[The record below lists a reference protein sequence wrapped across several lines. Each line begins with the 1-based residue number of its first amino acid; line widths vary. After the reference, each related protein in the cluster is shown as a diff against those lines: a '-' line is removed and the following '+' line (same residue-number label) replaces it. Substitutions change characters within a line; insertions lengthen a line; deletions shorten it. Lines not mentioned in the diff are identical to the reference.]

1 MITGE
6 FGRSLRTLDF
16 IISLY
21 DKEEMQWNDIKTS
34 LYDLDYIASEELAM
48 SIHLAINLERP
59 LLLEGEAGIGKTALA
74 IALSKLYKTTLI
86 RLQCYEGLDSAS
98 TIYEWNYQK
107 QLLSIRL
114 NENKNDNKL
123 RIDEHIFDKEFLLER
138 PLLRALTQKK
148 TPVLLID
155 EIDRADEEFEAYLLE
170 ILSEYQVSIP
180 EYGTIKAVTKPIVI
194 ITSNNT
200 RDLSDALRRRC
211 IYNYV
216 YYPKKEL
223 ELEILQ
229 KKLPN
234 IDFQLSTQIVNFVQN
249 LRLQDLEKKPGI
261 AETLDWAA
269 AISGL
274 GLKDLSENYKI
285 LHSTLVCLLKTE
297 ADKAIIS
304 PETLQKLA
312 KI

>member
-1 MITGE
+1 
-6 FGRSLRTLDF
+6 
-16 IISLY
+16 
-21 DKEEMQWNDIKTS
+21 MQWNDIKTS
-34 LYDLDYIASEELAM
+34 LYDLDYIASDELAM

-123 RIDEHIFDKEFLLER
+123 KIDEHIFSKEFLLER
-138 PLLRALTQKK
+138 PLLKALTQKK

-180 EYGTIKAVTKPIVI
+180 EYGTIQAVTKPIVI

-297 ADKAIIS
+297 TDKAIIS

>member
-1 MITGE
+1 
-6 FGRSLRTLDF
+6 
-16 IISLY
+16 
-21 DKEEMQWNDIKTS
+21 MQWNEIKTS

-48 SIHLAINLERP
+48 SIHIAINLERP
-59 LLLEGEAGIGKTALA
+59 LLLEGKAGIGKTALA
-74 IALSKLYKTTLI
+74 LALSKLYKTSLI
-86 RLQCYEGLDSAS
+86 RLQCYEGLDASS

-114 NENKNDNKL
+114 NENQNDNNVK
-123 RIDEHIFDKEFLLER
+123 IDDQIFSKEFLLER
-138 PLLRALTQKK
+138 PLLKALTQKK
-148 TPVLLID
+148 SPILLID

-180 EYGTIKAVTKPIVI
+180 EYGTIKALSKPIVI

-234 IDFQLSTQIVNFVQN
+234 IDSELSRQIVNFVQN
-249 LRLQDLEKKPGI
+249 LRVQDIEKKPGI

-274 GLKDLSENYKI
+274 GLKDLSDNYKV

-297 ADKAIIS
+297 ADKAVIS
-304 PETLQKLA
+304 PEIAQKLA

>member
-1 MITGE
+1 
-6 FGRSLRTLDF
+6 
-16 IISLY
+16 
-21 DKEEMQWNDIKTS
+21 MQWNEIKTS
-34 LYDLDYIASEELAM
+34 LYDLDYIASEDLAM
-48 SIHLAINLERP
+48 SIHIAINLERP
-59 LLLEGEAGIGKTALA
+59 LLLEGEAVIGKTALA
-74 IALSKLYKTTLI
+74 IALSKLYKTILI
-86 RLQCYEGLDSAS
+86 RLQCYEGLDASS

-114 NENKNDNKL
+114 NENKNDNNVK
-123 RIDEHIFDKEFLLER
+123 IDDQIFSKEFLLER
-138 PLLRALTQKK
+138 PLLKALTQKK
-148 TPVLLID
+148 SPVLLID

-180 EYGTIKAVTKPIVI
+180 EYGTIKALSKPIVI

-234 IDFQLSTQIVNFVQN
+234 IDSELSRQIINFVQN
-249 LRLQDLEKKPGI
+249 LRVQDIEKKPGI

-274 GLKDLSENYKI
+274 GLKDLSDNYKV

-304 PETLQKLA
+304 PEIAQKIA

>member
-1 MITGE
+1 
-6 FGRSLRTLDF
+6 
-16 IISLY
+16 
-21 DKEEMQWNDIKTS
+21 MQWNDIKTS

-123 RIDEHIFDKEFLLER
+123 KIDEHIFSKEFLLER

-180 EYGTIKAVTKPIVI
+180 EYGTIQAVTIPIVI

>member
-1 MITGE
+1 
-6 FGRSLRTLDF
+6 
-16 IISLY
+16 
-21 DKEEMQWNDIKTS
+21 MQWNEIKTS

-48 SIHLAINLERP
+48 SIHIAINLERP

-74 IALSKLYKTTLI
+74 LALSKLYKTSLI
-86 RLQCYEGLDSAS
+86 RLQCYEGLDASS

-114 NENKNDNKL
+114 NENKNDNKVK
-123 RIDEHIFDKEFLLER
+123 IDDQIFSKEFILER
-138 PLLRALTQKK
+138 PLLKALTQKK
-148 TPVLLID
+148 SPVLLID

-180 EYGTIKAVTKPIVI
+180 EYGTIKALSKPIVI

-234 IDFQLSTQIVNFVQN
+234 IDLELSRQIVNFVQN
-249 LRLQDLEKKPGI
+249 LRVQDIEKKPGI

-274 GLKDLSENYKI
+274 GLKDLSDNYKV

-297 ADKAIIS
+297 ADKAVIS
-304 PETLQKLA
+304 PEIAQKLA

>member
-1 MITGE
+1 
-6 FGRSLRTLDF
+6 
-16 IISLY
+16 
-21 DKEEMQWNDIKTS
+21 MQWNEIKTS

-48 SIHLAINLERP
+48 SIHIAINLERP

-74 IALSKLYKTTLI
+74 LVLSKLYKTSLI
-86 RLQCYEGLDSAS
+86 RLQCYEGLDASS

-114 NENKNDNKL
+114 NENKNDNNVK
-123 RIDEHIFDKEFLLER
+123 IDDQIFSKEFLLER
-138 PLLRALTQKK
+138 PLLKALTQKK
-148 TPVLLID
+148 SPVLLID

-180 EYGTIKAVTKPIVI
+180 EYGTIKALSKPIVI

-234 IDFQLSTQIVNFVQN
+234 IDLELSRQIINFVQN
-249 LRLQDLEKKPGI
+249 LRVQDIEKKPGI

-274 GLKDLSENYKI
+274 GLKDLSDNYKV

-297 ADKAIIS
+297 ADKAVIS
-304 PETLQKLA
+304 PEIAQKLA

>member
-1 MITGE
+1 M
-6 FGRSLRTLDF
+6 L
-16 IISLY
+16 
-21 DKEEMQWNDIKTS
+21 WNEIKTS
-34 LYDLDYIASEELAM
+34 LYDLDYIASEDLAM
-48 SIHLAINLERP
+48 SIHIAINLERP

-74 IALSKLYKTTLI
+74 LALSKLYKTSLI
-86 RLQCYEGLDSAS
+86 RLQCYEGLDASS

-114 NENKNDNKL
+114 NENKNDNKVK
-123 RIDEHIFDKEFLLER
+123 IDDQIFSKEFILER
-138 PLLRALTQKK
+138 PLLKALTQKK
-148 TPVLLID
+148 SPVLLID

-180 EYGTIKAVTKPIVI
+180 EYGTIKALSKPIVI

-234 IDFQLSTQIVNFVQN
+234 IDLELSRQIVNFVQN
-249 LRLQDLEKKPGI
+249 LRVQDIEKKPGI

-274 GLKDLSENYKI
+274 GLKDLSDNYKV

-297 ADKAIIS
+297 ADKAVIS
-304 PETLQKLA
+304 PEIAQKLA

>member
-1 MITGE
+1 
-6 FGRSLRTLDF
+6 
-16 IISLY
+16 
-21 DKEEMQWNDIKTS
+21 MQWNEIKTS
-34 LYDLDYIASEELAM
+34 LYNLDYIASKELAM
-48 SIHLAINLERP
+48 SIHIAINLERP

-74 IALSKLYKTTLI
+74 LALSKLYKTSLI
-86 RLQCYEGLDSAS
+86 RLQCYEGLDASS

-114 NENKNDNKL
+114 NENKNDNKVK
-123 RIDEHIFDKEFLLER
+123 IDDQIFSKEFLLER
-138 PLLRALTQKK
+138 PLLKALTQKK
-148 TPVLLID
+148 SPVLLID

-180 EYGTIKAVTKPIVI
+180 EYGTIKALSKPIVI

-234 IDFQLSTQIVNFVQN
+234 IDLELSRQIVNFVQN
-249 LRLQDLEKKPGI
+249 LRVQDIEKKPGI

-274 GLKDLSENYKI
+274 GLKDLSDNYKV

-297 ADKAIIS
+297 ADKAVIS
-304 PETLQKLA
+304 PEIAQKLA

>member
-1 MITGE
+1 
-6 FGRSLRTLDF
+6 
-16 IISLY
+16 
-21 DKEEMQWNDIKTS
+21 MQWNEIKTS

-48 SIHLAINLERP
+48 SIHIAINLERP

-74 IALSKLYKTTLI
+74 LALSKLYKTSLI
-86 RLQCYEGLDSAS
+86 RLQCYEGLDASS

-114 NENKNDNKL
+114 NENKNDNNVK
-123 RIDEHIFDKEFLLER
+123 IDDQIFSKEFLLER
-138 PLLRALTQKK
+138 PLLKALTQKK
-148 TPVLLID
+148 SPVLLID

-180 EYGTIKAVTKPIVI
+180 EYGTIKALSKPIVI

-234 IDFQLSTQIVNFVQN
+234 IDLELSRQIINFVQN
-249 LRLQDLEKKPGI
+249 LRVQDIEKKPGI

-274 GLKDLSENYKI
+274 GLKDLSDNYKV

-297 ADKAIIS
+297 ADKAVIS
-304 PETLQKLA
+304 PEIAQKLA

>member
-1 MITGE
+1 
-6 FGRSLRTLDF
+6 
-16 IISLY
+16 
-21 DKEEMQWNDIKTS
+21 MQWNEIKTS

-48 SIHLAINLERP
+48 SIHIAINLERP

-74 IALSKLYKTTLI
+74 LALSKLYKTSLI
-86 RLQCYEGLDSAS
+86 RLQCYEGLDASS

-114 NENKNDNKL
+114 NENKNDNNVK
-123 RIDEHIFDKEFLLER
+123 IDDQIFSKEFLLER
-138 PLLRALTQKK
+138 PLLKALTQKK
-148 TPVLLID
+148 SPVLLID

-180 EYGTIKAVTKPIVI
+180 EYGTIKALSKPIVI

-234 IDFQLSTQIVNFVQN
+234 IDTELSRQIVNFVQN
-249 LRLQDLEKKPGI
+249 LRVQDIEKKPGI

-274 GLKDLSENYKI
+274 GLKDLSDNYKV

-297 ADKAIIS
+297 ADKAVIS
-304 PETLQKLA
+304 PEIAQKLA

>member
-1 MITGE
+1 
-6 FGRSLRTLDF
+6 
-16 IISLY
+16 
-21 DKEEMQWNDIKTS
+21 MQWNDIKTS

-123 RIDEHIFDKEFLLER
+123 KIDEHIFSKEFLLER

-180 EYGTIKAVTKPIVI
+180 EYGTIQAVTKPIVI

-229 KKLPN
+229 KKLPD

>member
-1 MITGE
+1 
-6 FGRSLRTLDF
+6 
-16 IISLY
+16 
-21 DKEEMQWNDIKTS
+21 MQWNEIKTS
-34 LYDLDYIASEELAM
+34 LYDLDYIASEDLAM
-48 SIHLAINLERP
+48 SIHIAINLERP

-74 IALSKLYKTTLI
+74 LALSKLYKTSLI
-86 RLQCYEGLDSAS
+86 RLQCYEGLDASS

-114 NENKNDNKL
+114 NENNNDNNVK
-123 RIDEHIFDKEFLLER
+123 INDQIFSKEFLLER
-138 PLLRALTQKK
+138 PLLKALTQKK
-148 TPVLLID
+148 SPVLLID

-180 EYGTIKAVTKPIVI
+180 EYGTIKALSKPIVI

-211 IYNYV
+211 IYNYL

-234 IDFQLSTQIVNFVQN
+234 IDLELSRQIVNFVQN
-249 LRLQDLEKKPGI
+249 LRVQDIEKKPGI

-274 GLKDLSENYKI
+274 GLKDLSDNYKV

-297 ADKAIIS
+297 ADKAVIS
-304 PETLQKLA
+304 PEIAQKLA

>member
-1 MITGE
+1 
-6 FGRSLRTLDF
+6 
-16 IISLY
+16 
-21 DKEEMQWNDIKTS
+21 MQWNEIKTS

-48 SIHLAINLERP
+48 SIHIAINLERP

-74 IALSKLYKTTLI
+74 LVLSKLYKTSLI
-86 RLQCYEGLDSAS
+86 RLQCYEGLDASS

-114 NENKNDNKL
+114 NENKNDNNVK
-123 RIDEHIFDKEFLLER
+123 IDDQIFSKEFLLER
-138 PLLRALTQKK
+138 PLLKALTQKK
-148 TPVLLID
+148 SPVLLID

-180 EYGTIKAVTKPIVI
+180 EYGTIKALSKPIVI

-234 IDFQLSTQIVNFVQN
+234 IDLELSRQIVNFVQN
-249 LRLQDLEKKPGI
+249 LRVQDIEKKPGI

-274 GLKDLSENYKI
+274 GLKDLSDNYKV

-297 ADKAIIS
+297 ADKAVIS
-304 PETLQKLA
+304 PEIAQKLA

>member
-1 MITGE
+1 
-6 FGRSLRTLDF
+6 
-16 IISLY
+16 
-21 DKEEMQWNDIKTS
+21 MQWNDIKTN

-114 NENKNDNKL
+114 NENKNDNKI
-123 RIDEHIFDKEFLLER
+123 RIDEHIFSKEFLLER

-180 EYGTIKAVTKPIVI
+180 EYGTIQAVNKPIVI

>member
-1 MITGE
+1 M
-6 FGRSLRTLDF
+6 R
-16 IISLY
+16 
-21 DKEEMQWNDIKTS
+21 WNEIKTS
-34 LYDLDYIASEELAM
+34 LYDLDYIASEDLAM
-48 SIHLAINLERP
+48 SIHIAINLERP

-74 IALSKLYKTTLI
+74 LALSKLYKTSLI
-86 RLQCYEGLDSAS
+86 RLQCYEGLDASS

-114 NENKNDNKL
+114 NENKNDNNVK
-123 RIDEHIFDKEFLLER
+123 IDDQIFSKEFLLER
-138 PLLRALTQKK
+138 PLLKALTQKK
-148 TPVLLID
+148 SPVLLID

-180 EYGTIKAVTKPIVI
+180 EYGTIKALSKPIVI

-234 IDFQLSTQIVNFVQN
+234 IDLELSRQIVNFVQN
-249 LRLQDLEKKPGI
+249 LRVQDIEKKPGI

-274 GLKDLSENYKI
+274 GLKDLSDNYKV

-297 ADKAIIS
+297 ADKAVIS
-304 PETLQKLA
+304 PEIAQKLA

>member
-1 MITGE
+1 M
-6 FGRSLRTLDF
+6 L
-16 IISLY
+16 
-21 DKEEMQWNDIKTS
+21 WNDIKTS

-48 SIHLAINLERP
+48 SIHIAINLERP

-114 NENKNDNKL
+114 NENKNGNEI
-123 RIDEHIFDKEFLLER
+123 RIDDHIFSKEFLLER

-211 IYNYV
+211 VYNYV

-234 IDFQLSTQIVNFVQN
+234 IDFELSTQIVNFVQN

-297 ADKAIIS
+297 SDKAIIS

>member
-6 FGRSLRTLDF
+6 FGRSLKTLDF
-16 IISLY
+16 TISLY
-21 DKEEMQWNDIKTS
+21 DKKMQWNDIKTS

-123 RIDEHIFDKEFLLER
+123 RIDEHIFSKEFLLER

-180 EYGTIKAVTKPIVI
+180 EYGTIQAVTKPIVI

>member
-1 MITGE
+1 
-6 FGRSLRTLDF
+6 
-16 IISLY
+16 
-21 DKEEMQWNDIKTS
+21 MQWNEIKTS
-34 LYDLDYIASEELAM
+34 LYDLDYIASEELSM
-48 SIHLAINLERP
+48 SIHIAINLERP

-74 IALSKLYKTTLI
+74 LVLSKLYKTSLI
-86 RLQCYEGLDSAS
+86 RLQCYEGLDASS

-114 NENKNDNKL
+114 NENKNDNNVK
-123 RIDEHIFDKEFLLER
+123 IDDQIFSKEFLLER
-138 PLLRALTQKK
+138 PLLKALTQKK
-148 TPVLLID
+148 SPVLLID

-180 EYGTIKAVTKPIVI
+180 EYGTIKALSKPIVI

-234 IDFQLSTQIVNFVQN
+234 IDSELSRQIVNFVQN
-249 LRLQDLEKKPGI
+249 LRVQDIEKKPGI

-274 GLKDLSENYKI
+274 GLKDLSDNYKV

-297 ADKAIIS
+297 ADKAVIS
-304 PETLQKLA
+304 PEIAQKLA
-312 KI
+312 KL

>member
-1 MITGE
+1 
-6 FGRSLRTLDF
+6 
-16 IISLY
+16 
-21 DKEEMQWNDIKTS
+21 MQWNDIKTS

-123 RIDEHIFDKEFLLER
+123 KIDEHIFSKEFLLER

-180 EYGTIKAVTKPIVI
+180 EYGTIQAVTKPIVI

-211 IYNYV
+211 IYNYL

-229 KKLPN
+229 KKLPD

-297 ADKAIIS
+297 ADKAVIS
-304 PETLQKLA
+304 PETLQKIA

>member
-1 MITGE
+1 
-6 FGRSLRTLDF
+6 
-16 IISLY
+16 
-21 DKEEMQWNDIKTS
+21 MQWNDIKKS

-48 SIHLAINLERP
+48 CIHLAINLERP
-59 LLLEGEAGIGKTALA
+59 ILLEGEAGIGKTALA

-123 RIDEHIFDKEFLLER
+123 KIDEHIFSKEFLLER

-180 EYGTIKAVTKPIVI
+180 EYGTIQAVTKPIVI

-229 KKLPN
+229 KKLPD
-234 IDFQLSTQIVNFVQN
+234 IDFQLSMQIVNFVQN

-274 GLKDLSENYKI
+274 GLKDLSDNYKI

-297 ADKAIIS
+297 ADKAVIS

>member
-1 MITGE
+1 
-6 FGRSLRTLDF
+6 
-16 IISLY
+16 
-21 DKEEMQWNDIKTS
+21 MQWNDIKTS

-123 RIDEHIFDKEFLLER
+123 KIDEHIFSKEFLLER

-180 EYGTIKAVTKPIVI
+180 EYGTIQAVTKPIVI

-249 LRLQDLEKKPGI
+249 LRLQDLEKKPGL

-297 ADKAIIS
+297 ADKAILS

>member
-1 MITGE
+1 
-6 FGRSLRTLDF
+6 
-16 IISLY
+16 
-21 DKEEMQWNDIKTS
+21 MQWNEIKTS
-34 LYDLDYIASEELAM
+34 LYNLDYIASEDLSM
-48 SIHLAINLERP
+48 SIHIAINLERP

-74 IALSKLYKTTLI
+74 LVLSKLYKTSLI
-86 RLQCYEGLDSAS
+86 RLQCYEGLDASS

-114 NENKNDNKL
+114 NENKNDNNVK
-123 RIDEHIFDKEFLLER
+123 IDDQIFSKEFLLER
-138 PLLRALTQKK
+138 PLLKALTQKK
-148 TPVLLID
+148 SPVLLID

-180 EYGTIKAVTKPIVI
+180 EYGTIKALSKPIVI

-234 IDFQLSTQIVNFVQN
+234 IDSELSRQIVNFVQN
-249 LRLQDLEKKPGI
+249 LRVQVIEKKPGI

-274 GLKDLSENYKI
+274 GLKDLSDNYKV

-297 ADKAIIS
+297 ADKAVIS
-304 PETLQKLA
+304 PEIAQKLA

>member
-1 MITGE
+1 
-6 FGRSLRTLDF
+6 
-16 IISLY
+16 
-21 DKEEMQWNDIKTS
+21 MQWNDIKTS

-114 NENKNDNKL
+114 NENKNDNKI
-123 RIDEHIFDKEFLLER
+123 RIDEHIFSKKFLLER

-180 EYGTIKAVTKPIVI
+180 EYGTIQAVTKPIVI

>member
-1 MITGE
+1 
-6 FGRSLRTLDF
+6 
-16 IISLY
+16 
-21 DKEEMQWNDIKTS
+21 MQWNEIKTS
-34 LYDLDYIASEELAM
+34 LYDLDYIASDELAM
-48 SIHLAINLERP
+48 SIHIAINLERP
-59 LLLEGEAGIGKTALA
+59 LLLEGEAGIGKTALGL
-74 IALSKLYKTTLI
+74 ALSKLYKTSLI
-86 RLQCYEGLDSAS
+86 RLQCYEGLDASS

-114 NENKNDNKL
+114 NENKNDNNVK
-123 RIDEHIFDKEFLLER
+123 IDDQIFSKEFLLER
-138 PLLRALTQKK
+138 PLLKALTQKK
-148 TPVLLID
+148 SPVLLID

-180 EYGTIKAVTKPIVI
+180 EYGTIKALSKPIVI

-234 IDFQLSTQIVNFVQN
+234 IDSELSRQIVNFVQN
-249 LRLQDLEKKPGI
+249 LRVQDIEKKPGI

-274 GLKDLSENYKI
+274 GLKDLSDNYKV

-297 ADKAIIS
+297 ADKAVIS
-304 PETLQKLA
+304 PEIAQKLA

>member
-1 MITGE
+1 
-6 FGRSLRTLDF
+6 
-16 IISLY
+16 
-21 DKEEMQWNDIKTS
+21 MQWNEIKTS
-34 LYDLDYIASEELAM
+34 LYDLDYIASEDLAM
-48 SIHLAINLERP
+48 SIHIAINLERP

-74 IALSKLYKTTLI
+74 LALSKLYKTSLI
-86 RLQCYEGLDSAS
+86 RLQCYEGLDASS

-114 NENKNDNKL
+114 NENKNDNNVK
-123 RIDEHIFDKEFLLER
+123 IDDQIFSKEFLLER
-138 PLLRALTQKK
+138 PLLQALTQKK
-148 TPVLLID
+148 SPVLLID

-180 EYGTIKAVTKPIVI
+180 EYGTIKALSKPIVI

-234 IDFQLSTQIVNFVQN
+234 IDLELSRQIVNFVQN
-249 LRLQDLEKKPGI
+249 LRVQDIEKKPGI

-274 GLKDLSENYKI
+274 GLKDLSDNYKV

-304 PETLQKLA
+304 PETAQKLA

>member
-1 MITGE
+1 
-6 FGRSLRTLDF
+6 
-16 IISLY
+16 
-21 DKEEMQWNDIKTS
+21 MQWNDIKTS

-74 IALSKLYKTTLI
+74 IALSKLYKTNLI

-123 RIDEHIFDKEFLLER
+123 KIDEHIFSKEFLLER

-180 EYGTIKAVTKPIVI
+180 EYGTIQAVTKPIVI

-216 YYPKKEL
+216 YYPKKEV

-234 IDFQLSTQIVNFVQN
+234 INFELSTQIVNFVQN
-249 LRLQDLEKKPGI
+249 LRLHDLDKKPGI

>member
-1 MITGE
+1 
-6 FGRSLRTLDF
+6 
-16 IISLY
+16 
-21 DKEEMQWNDIKTS
+21 MQWNEIKTS
-34 LYDLDYIASEELAM
+34 LYDLDYIASKELAM
-48 SIHLAINLERP
+48 SIHIAINLERP

-74 IALSKLYKTTLI
+74 LALSKLYKTSLI
-86 RLQCYEGLDSAS
+86 RLQCYEGLDASS

-114 NENKNDNKL
+114 NENKNDNNVK
-123 RIDEHIFDKEFLLER
+123 IDDQIFSKEFLLER
-138 PLLRALTQKK
+138 PLLKALTQKK
-148 TPVLLID
+148 SPVLLID

-180 EYGTIKAVTKPIVI
+180 EYGTIKALSKPIVI

-234 IDFQLSTQIVNFVQN
+234 IDLELSRQIVNFVQN
-249 LRLQDLEKKPGI
+249 LRVQDIEKKPGI

-274 GLKDLSENYKI
+274 GLKELSDNYKV

-297 ADKAIIS
+297 ADKAVIS
-304 PETLQKLA
+304 PEIAQKLA

>member
-1 MITGE
+1 
-6 FGRSLRTLDF
+6 
-16 IISLY
+16 
-21 DKEEMQWNDIKTS
+21 MQWNDIKTS
-34 LYDLDYIASEELAM
+34 LYDLDYIASDELAM

-86 RLQCYEGLDSAS
+86 RLQCYEGLDSSS

-123 RIDEHIFDKEFLLER
+123 KIDEHIFSKEFLLER

-180 EYGTIKAVTKPIVI
+180 EYGTIQAVTKPIVI

-297 ADKAIIS
+297 TDKAIIS

>member
-1 MITGE
+1 
-6 FGRSLRTLDF
+6 
-16 IISLY
+16 
-21 DKEEMQWNDIKTS
+21 MQWNDIKTS

-123 RIDEHIFDKEFLLER
+123 KIDEHIFSKEFLLER

-180 EYGTIKAVTKPIVI
+180 EYGTIQAVTKPIVI

-297 ADKAIIS
+297 ADKAVIS

>member
-1 MITGE
+1 
-6 FGRSLRTLDF
+6 
-16 IISLY
+16 
-21 DKEEMQWNDIKTS
+21 MQWNEIKTS

-48 SIHLAINLERP
+48 SIHIAINLERP

-74 IALSKLYKTTLI
+74 LALSKLYKTSLI
-86 RLQCYEGLDSAS
+86 RLQCYEGLDASS

-114 NENKNDNKL
+114 NENKNNNNVK
-123 RIDEHIFDKEFLLER
+123 IDDQIFSKEFLLER
-138 PLLRALTQKK
+138 PLLKALTQKK
-148 TPVLLID
+148 SPVLLID

-180 EYGTIKAVTKPIVI
+180 EYGTIKALSKPIVI

-234 IDFQLSTQIVNFVQN
+234 IDLELSRQIVNFVQN
-249 LRLQDLEKKPGI
+249 LRVQDIEKKPGI

-274 GLKDLSENYKI
+274 GLKDLSNNYKV

-297 ADKAIIS
+297 ADKAVIS
-304 PETLQKLA
+304 PEIAQKLA

>member
-1 MITGE
+1 
-6 FGRSLRTLDF
+6 
-16 IISLY
+16 
-21 DKEEMQWNDIKTS
+21 MQWNEIKTC
-34 LYDLDYIASEELAM
+34 LYDLDYIASEDLAM
-48 SIHLAINLERP
+48 SIHIAINLERP

-74 IALSKLYKTTLI
+74 LALSKLYKTSLI
-86 RLQCYEGLDSAS
+86 RLQCYEGLDASS

-114 NENKNDNKL
+114 NENKKDNNVK
-123 RIDEHIFDKEFLLER
+123 IDDQIFSREFLLER
-138 PLLRALTQKK
+138 PLLKALTQKK
-148 TPVLLID
+148 SPILLID

-180 EYGTIKAVTKPIVI
+180 EYGTIKALSKPIVI

-211 IYNYV
+211 IYNYI

-234 IDFQLSTQIVNFVQN
+234 IDLELSRQIVNFVQN
-249 LRLQDLEKKPGI
+249 LRVQDIEKKPGI

-274 GLKDLSENYKI
+274 GLKDLSDNYKV

-297 ADKAIIS
+297 ADKAVIS
-304 PETLQKLA
+304 PEIAQKLA

>member
-1 MITGE
+1 
-6 FGRSLRTLDF
+6 
-16 IISLY
+16 
-21 DKEEMQWNDIKTS
+21 MQWNEIKKC

-48 SIHLAINLERP
+48 SIHIAINLERP

-74 IALSKLYKTTLI
+74 LALSKLYKTSLI
-86 RLQCYEGLDSAS
+86 RLQCYEGLDASS

-114 NENKNDNKL
+114 NENKNDNNVK
-123 RIDEHIFDKEFLLER
+123 INDQIFSKEFLLER
-138 PLLRALTQKK
+138 PLLKALTQK
-148 TPVLLID
+148 TPPVLLID

-180 EYGTIKAVTKPIVI
+180 EYGTIKALSKPIVI

-216 YYPKKEL
+216 YYPKKKL

-234 IDFQLSTQIVNFVQN
+234 IDLELSRQIVNFVQN
-249 LRLQDLEKKPGI
+249 LRVQDIEKKPGI

-274 GLKDLSENYKI
+274 GLKDLSDNYKV

-297 ADKAIIS
+297 ADKAVIS
-304 PETLQKLA
+304 PEIAQKLA